1 MMEELQQLAAHIVEG
16 ALQSGATAADCVIHE
31 GNEFSTT
38 IRCGEVEHLKEAGA
52 KSLGLRVFLGHRT
65 ASAYTSD
72 FSHQGVERLVASA
85 LAAARV
91 TSEDPCAGLPEPE
104 VVGQCSEDL
113 NLFSEDVTHLEAHA
127 MMDLA
132 RQAERAAFA
141 FDPRI
146 QNSEGS
152 SFDATYG
159 RKILATSQGFLGEY
173 RRSSCSLSV
182 VPIAVAGPQAGAQ
195 GMQRDYWYSIAHGL
209 AGLEPAEAIGRK
221 AAERAVRRLGARK
234 VATCRVPVVFDQRT
248 ARSILGSLFEALS
261 GESIYRRASFL
272 AGKLGEKVASEAV
285 TLVDDGT
292 LRGGFGSSPFD
303 GEGVRT
309 GRTVVI
315 ERGVLKSYLLNCYTA
330 RKLGLKT
337 TGNAGRGVAG
347 NPGVRPTNFFLEP
360 GTESP
365 EAIIRSVKNGFYATE
380 FMGFGFNAVTGDLS
394 YGAAGLWIENGELA
408 YPVEEVTIA
417 GNLLEVLQAIT
428 QVGNDLEFRGPVT
441 APTFQV
447 AELTVAGQ

>member
-1 MMEELQQLAAHIVEG
+1 MEELQQLAMHIVES
-16 ALQSGATAADCVIHE
+16 ARKSGATAADCVIHE

-38 IRCGEVEHLKEAGA
+38 IRCGEVEQLKEAGA
-52 KSLGLRVFLGHRT
+52 KSLGLRVFLDHRT
-65 ASAYTSD
+65 ASTYTSD
-72 FSHQGVERLVASA
+72 FSRQGIERLVADA
-85 LAAARV
+85 VAASQV

-104 VVGQCSEDL
+104 VVGQYPEDL
-113 NLFSEDVTHLEAHA
+113 DLFSEDVTHLEARS

-132 RQAERAAFA
+132 RRAEQAAFA

-152 SFDATYG
+152 TFDAVYG
-159 RKILATSQGFLGEY
+159 RKILATSEGFLGDY

-182 VPIAVAGPQAGAQ
+182 VPIAVSGPEAGGQ
-195 GMQRDYWYSIAHGL
+195 GMQRDYWYSISRSL
-209 AGLEPAEAIGRK
+209 AGLEPPEEIGRK

-272 AGKLGEKVASEAV
+272 AGKLGETVASEAV
-285 TLVDDGT
+285 TIVDDGT

-303 GEGVRT
+303 DEGVRT
-309 GRTVVI
+309 GRTIVI

-347 NPGVRPTNFFLEP
+347 NPGVRPKNFFLEP
-360 GTESP
+360 GPESP
-365 EAIIRSVKNGFYATE
+365 EEIIGSVENGFYITE

-408 YPVEEVTIA
+408 YPVQEVTIA
-417 GNLLEVLQAIT
+417 GNLLEMLRAIT
-428 QVGNDLEFRGPVT
+428 QVGNDLEFRGAIA
-441 APTFQV
+441 APTLKV
-447 AELTVAGQ
+447 AEMTVAGQ

>member
-1 MMEELQQLAAHIVEG
+1 MEELQQLAAHIVEG
-16 ALQSGATAADCVIHE
+16 ARQSGATAADCVIHE

-38 IRCGEVEHLKEAGA
+38 IRCGEVEQLKEAGA

-65 ASAYTSD
+65 ASTYTSD
-72 FSHQGVERLVASA
+72 FSQPGIERLVASA

-104 VVGQCSEDL
+104 TVGQCPEDL

-132 RQAERAAFA
+132 RRAEQAAFA

-152 SFDATYG
+152 TFGAVYG

-182 VPIAVAGPQAGAQ
+182 SPIAVAGPEAGTP
-195 GMQRDYWYSIAHGL
+195 GMQRDYWYSISHGL
-209 AGLEPAEAIGRK
+209 AGLEPPEAVGRK

-234 VATCRVPVVFDQRT
+234 VATCQVPVVFDQRT
-248 ARSILGSLFEALS
+248 ARSVLGSLFEALS

-272 AGKLGEKVASEAV
+272 AGKLGEKVAADAV
-285 TLVDDGT
+285 TIVDDGT

-303 GEGVRT
+303 DEGVRT

-330 RKLGLKT
+330 RKLGLQT
-337 TGNAGRGVAG
+337 TGNAGRGIAG

-365 EAIIRSVKNGFYATE
+365 EAIIRSVKNGFYVTE

-394 YGAAGLWIENGELA
+394 YGASGLWIANGELA

-428 QVGNDLEFRGPVT
+428 TVGNDLEFRGPVA

-447 AELTVAGQ
+447 AEMTVAGQ